1 MSQTD
6 YRSSLPPLSLQE
18 RRQRNKAA
26 SAKYRAKKNQQQ
38 GEMRTFISSLTKENE
53 LLQRQVDHVRRE
65 NNRLKTTCDQ
75 LRGKMLAEKMLK
87 KLLDEE
93 GMERF
98 DEDID
103 FEEDDEDEDEN
114 ELLWKQK
121 HDIN

>member
-1 MSQTD
+1 
-6 YRSSLPPLSLQE
+6 SLQE

-38 GEMRTFISSLTKENE
+38 GEMRTLISSLTKENE

-87 KLLDEE
+87 KLL
-93 GMERF
+93 
-98 DEDID
+98 
-103 FEEDDEDEDEN
+103 
-114 ELLWKQK
+114 
-121 HDIN
+121 